1 MNKSFSFTK
10 KVKKEISETRQK
22 HVFCQKA
29 ELLAILRDN
38 SRGNIFRTKNPVVA
52 RRVYLLFKNIYKQKP
67 QLIIEKSLQNEN
79 YCCLEF
85 PNNIVFYLKKEL
97 GLGEENRTSE
107 IGQSRFKACC
117 RKAYL
122 RGAFMRSGFLVHP
135 QKGYHLEI
143 IAADKEEELLIN
155 FMAQLGLKPKAVKRR
170 DRKVIYLKEADQV
183 ADFLGAIGSNRTL
196 FSIED
201 HRILKQIKNDV
212 NRTVNCETANLNR
225 TVNAGMKQVEAIL
238 ILEREVGL
246 TALSPALFEIAE
258 ARLQN
263 PSGSLKELAQKLG
276 MSKSG
281 VNQRLRRIMKMAEK
295 VKGEEN

>member
-38 SRGNIFRTKNPVVA
+38 SRDNIFKTKNPVLA

-67 QLIIEKSLQNEN
+67 QLIIEKSLQKEN

-85 PNNIVFYLKKEL
+85 PNNLVLYLKKEL
-97 GLGEENRTSE
+97 GLGEENRTNE
-107 IGQSRFKACC
+107 IDQSCFKACC

-155 FMAQLGLKPKAVKRR
+155 FMAQLGLKPKAVERR